1 MESGSFG
8 RGVTSNFD
16 MRLKLDGY
24 DTVYTDLPEDAV
36 GLTWA
41 SLQVP
46 NASRQFN
53 FEYVPTPYEE
63 WSGPG
68 YPPVSN
74 VLRPVQR
81 SRAEKLEILDDQMQ
95 PATGQTTTNYGP
107 PVEYPDAKYARLT
120 MWNGVIYVFE
130 LIDGIPGGQSPAHP
144 DNGRLI
150 SASTRGS
157 DVGYTIAY
165 KSWTQTEIDES
176 PTRQWQIDTVT
187 DHLGNTLTFDYASQQ
202 ENGSWVVEEVTL
214 PNQDVIEYRY
224 AGGMLSE
231 VEYPDTSIS
240 TVSYSAQSS
249 GLIKI
254 EFHDLGADAQ
264 HRHKDVYVSG
274 SVGTTGGTVVPTSV
288 GMARL
293 VVSGE
298 GEVVYASS
306 AEYGEESPADG
317 AVYGL
322 VYEGG
327 GRAFGELHGVSVG
340 GESAVVPRRYYLSD
354 WTFEQGEGY
363 MGDPGP
369 YEFNG
374 TLESTYSLY
383 YGDVVNTALG
393 QAAKVVDSMG
403 REIEYTYDEVAEG
416 RPLIRTDYSDETFET
431 YCYNSLRQV
440 TRYRDRNG
448 NVTLYTYDA
457 QGRRLSQAVGLT
469 DNPNP
474 SSSDPYAPAGYDRC
488 ATDDVQTSEYAL
500 TQWQYVPTGQNGAGR
515 VSKMI
520 NPLGHETDYT
530 YDVAG
535 RLSKVEGPAD
545 SGEPRPETTMTYDSV
560 GRLQTITDPLGHS
573 QEFFYDFRNRRISIL
588 YDDGTT
594 DRTIYGASGSVAGL
608 VVKTIDRNGVV
619 TNYDYD
625 AADRLVSKITGFA
638 EMVSGTEV
646 ATPEL
651 AVAETFSYLNGT
663 NDLIE
668 HRRAGMVTQH
678 VYDYRGRR
686 IGTRQF
692 SDANQALVRFQA
704 YSNNQLFSS
713 EDAYGRKTYYAYDAT
728 DGRLIRT
735 VQGLTPEFTLADFDA
750 VLNLTRDTSANAD
763 YVISD
768 MMHDAE
774 GNVIESYDARS
785 VKTENEYDS
794 RDRQVVRIAAV
805 GTALEART
813 ETDYD
818 AASNVLAVRSPR
830 YFDSSDTEGYQNT
843 EETWTYTPAGQQAT
857 HTEAA
862 GTSLAVT
869 ETFAYDLLGRQ
880 ISRTDYGGQTWETHY
895 EDCCGQVI
903 ASENPLGHGS
913 IVRKDPMGRSVHQVS
928 YEDFSSHTGTL
939 DDPIDA
945 KTLREVTTKYD
956 GRGRPVARTTWL
968 VARGLVDVTDPPI
981 AGLGSVSAADG
992 LTEQYLYDDDLTDGV
1007 GLDNATGVTPLI
1019 GSTAVS
1025 LADAL
1030 TKLAGTT
1037 ANGGAGVSFDSDATG
1052 SARVT
1057 INPEGEVRFS
1067 ISDGVGRS
1075 VMSGIVDDSSD
1086 LITWNCSVHDQTE
1099 SIAGFGTVLASQ
1111 IVNALGHVSK
1121 SLTDAAGRT
1130 IQSIDAL
1137 GKITSYEY
1145 DASGNQLKVRDPNG
1159 VGQDCL
1165 YDALGRD
1172 TQCTDTASGVTQSG
1186 YDLAGNKVSSTDA
1199 KSNTTTYV
1207 FDARGRQIKQVDRLS
1222 GE

>member
-1 MESGSFG
+1 MAHADP
-8 RGVTSNFD
+8 N
-16 MRLKLDGY
+16 
-24 DTVYTDLPEDAV
+24 
-36 GLTWA
+36 W
-41 SLQVP
+41 
-46 NASRQFN
+46 NASDN
-53 FEYVPTPYEE
+53 N
-63 WSGPG
+63 
-68 YPPVSN
+68 PV
-74 VLRPVQR
+74 
-81 SRAEKLEILDDQMQ
+81 D
-95 PATGQTTTNYGP
+95 
-107 PVEYPDAKYARLT
+107 
-120 MWNGVIYVFE
+120 
-130 LIDGIPGGQSPAHP
+130 
-144 DNGRLI
+144 GRLI
-150 SASTRGS
+150 EAKNRYGEGYSITYKTWTASEVSQSPSRLWQVDKVTDTNLNEMSVQYDSIQHSGCWVINKLTLPNSDEILYRYENGFLSEIEYATGEISTFSYSPSSGGMYRLDIKDLHATPGHRTKTVVVSGSASTSGGN
-157 DVGYTIAY
+157 VI
-165 KSWTQTEIDES
+165 
-176 PTRQWQIDTVT
+176 PTA
-187 DHLGNTLTFDYASQQ
+187 LGVARIVYDGEFELRYLNLVAADNSFDIS
-202 ENGSWVVEEVTL
+202 SEVTGM
-214 PNQDVIEYRY
+214 DFESVIYQGGGQLFPELHKVSQGGLSYETPRRY
-224 AGGMLSE
+224 CETGWSIDIDAFSGG
-231 VEYPDTSIS
+231 YGG
-240 TVSYSAQSS
+240 SS
-249 GLIKI
+249 GA
-254 EFHDLGADAQ
+254 GVVAQ
-264 HRHKDVYVSG
+264 
-274 SVGTTGGTVVPTSV
+274 
-288 GMARL
+288 L
-293 VVSGE
+293 E
-298 GEVVYASS
+298 SS
-306 AEYGEESPADG
+306 FT
-317 AVYGL
+317 
-322 VYEGG
+322 
-327 GRAFGELHGVSVG
+327 RFG
-340 GESAVVPRRYYLSD
+340 GESRNINRGKPDSVIDER
-354 WTFEQGEGY
+354 
-363 MGDPGP
+363 
-369 YEFNG
+369 
-374 TLESTYSLY
+374 
-383 YGDVVNTALG
+383 DVTV
-393 QAAKVVDSMG
+393 
-403 REIEYTYDEVAEG
+403 EYTYLPAAGSSMATAKDN
-416 RPLIRTDYSDETFET
+416 LIQSDYSDGTFET
-431 YCYNSLRQV
+431 YCYNSQNKIV
-440 TRYRDRNG
+440 RYRDRNG
-448 NVTLYTYDA
+448 NVTKRAYNSDGQLTK
-457 QGRRLSQAVGLT
+457 LEVGLT
-469 DNPNP
+469 DSASNVNVV
-474 SSSDPYAPAGYDRC
+474 DPYGSGSQYDRC
-488 ATDDVQTSEYAL
+488 ATDDVQTSEYAFHEWAYFSSGTSDGL
-500 TQWQYVPTGQNGAGR
+500 LQTYTDPNGEDFDYEYDSSRRLVKVTGPAISTGGAR
-515 VSKMI
+515 
-520 NPLGHETDYT
+520 PETSYT
-530 YDVAG
+530 YDA
-535 RLSKVEGPAD
+535 S
-545 SGEPRPETTMTYDSV
+545 SY
-560 GRLQTITDPLGHS
+560 LQKITDPLGHEV
-573 QEFFYDFRNRRISIL
+573 EFVYDSRGRQISRI

-594 DRTIYGASGSVAGL
+594 ERTIYGTGNASEL
-608 VVKTIDRNGVV
+608 VVKRIDRSGTVTLYEYDDADRLTRQVNAYAVMDGSTETATPDLASETTYTYLHGTDQPLQVV
-619 TNYDYD
+619 SPSSLVEYDYD
-625 AADRLVSKITGFA
+625 S
-638 EMVSGTEV
+638 
-646 ATPEL
+646 
-651 AVAETFSYLNGT
+651 
-663 NDLIE
+663 
-668 HRRAGMVTQH
+668 
-678 VYDYRGRR
+678 RGRR
-686 IGTRQF
+686 VQTTRYASDGT
-692 SDANQALVRFQA
+692 SLVQGTE

-735 VQGLTPEFTLADFDA
+735 VSGLTPEFTLADFDA

-768 MMHDAE
+768 MMYDAE
-774 GNVIESYDARS
+774 GNVIESYDARL

-1037 ANGGAGVSFDSDATG
+1037 ANGGAGVSFDADATG

-1057 INPEGEVRFS
+1057 ISPEGEVRFS
-1067 ISDGVGRS
+1067 ISDGAGRS
-1075 VMSGIVDDSSD
+1075 VMSGAIDDSSD
-1086 LITWNCSVHDQTE
+1086 LITWNCNVHDQTE
-1099 SIAGFGTVLASQ
+1099 SIAGYGTVLASQ
-1111 IVNALGHVSK
+1111 SVNALGHVRK
-1121 SLTDAAGRT
+1121 SLSDAAGRT